1 MKSKKTRARDQIEA
15 EKERKESLLLHH
27 ENADFFYALDKKV
40 QKVRFEITLFYLSS
54 ISVCS
59 GLGSSHG
66 RLRSR
71 SCLGFKVA
79 KANAHRIDFRLFE
92 LEVSNCIENLRW
104 RPFVQFPSPSK
115 RRDCYLSRDWQAWQL
130 INPGSDF
137 FKANSSKK
145 CLSKVITFEIDSCL
159 RNPSKDQS
167 TLLEV
172 SFNLRRNL
180 NQLGHTLCCWYG
192 QG

>member
-1 MKSKKTRARDQIEA
+1 M
-15 EKERKESLLLHH
+15 HH

-40 QKVRFEITLFYLSS
+40 QKVRFENSFFFNLSF

-92 LEVSNCIENLRW
+92 LEVSNCIENL
-104 RPFVQFPSPSK
+104 
-115 RRDCYLSRDWQAWQL
+115 
-130 INPGSDF
+130 
-137 FKANSSKK
+137 
-145 CLSKVITFEIDSCL
+145 T
-159 RNPSKDQS
+159 
-167 TLLEV
+167 
-172 SFNLRRNL
+172 
-180 NQLGHTLCCWYG
+180 
-192 QG
+192 